1 MDSKKNVIRG
11 LFFAV
16 IGIFI
21 ISFNGQKIY
30 AADTLAVAVNA
41 ILPENQRNKEVT
53 YYDLQVT
60 PEQKQELEF
69 ELINSSKK
77 SQTVQ
82 LQINN
87 ATTNDLGN
95 IDYSDR
101 TQNLARDTSLKIA
114 LTDIAEIPNEVVVPA
129 NSQQIVK
136 IKLTIPKEPFEGEIL
151 GGIRVTTLDEDT
163 EGDASA
169 QMTIKNKVA
178 YTIGLSLTESDE
190 PVKVALDLID
200 VKPVIGQ
207 GIQATIQNSQP
218 LVIDGIT
225 YHAKVTKKGQQRI
238 IYQTT
243 VENYR
248 FAPNS
253 TVNLLIDGNQ
263 ESLQA
268 GIYDLT
274 IKATTKKP
282 EGTWTMK
289 KEFT

>member
-1 MDSKKNVIRG
+1 
-11 LFFAV
+11 
-16 IGIFI
+16 
-21 ISFNGQKIY
+21 
-30 AADTLAVAVNA
+30 
-41 ILPENQRNKEVT
+41 
-53 YYDLQVT
+53 
-60 PEQKQELEF
+60 
-69 ELINSSKK
+69 
-77 SQTVQ
+77 
-82 LQINN
+82 
-87 ATTNDLGN
+87 
-95 IDYSDR
+95 
-101 TQNLARDTSLKIA
+101 
-114 LTDIAEIPNEVVVPA
+114 
-129 NSQQIVK
+129 
-136 IKLTIPKEPFEGEIL
+136 
-151 GGIRVTTLDEDT
+151 
-163 EGDASA
+163 
-169 QMTIKNKVA
+169 MTIKNKVA

-289 KEFT
+289 KEFTISNAVAQEMDDANQDSHHHDALRYTLIGCLILLIGTGIVVSISYRQQHLQKTKRKKRKKKNQSIKK